1 MEIILSFLICSLVLS
16 LGYLIKFLVKKIG
29 FLNTKYDNL
38 LKKNIL
44 DDLDLATTEQL
55 FDEIKKRHDR
65 PFILIFP
72 EDRSKKMGIKIDVS
86 SLSPE
91 QLMEILKMSL
101 TVVSNQVNRD
111 EL

>member
-1 MEIILSFLICSLVLS
+1 MCCLVFF
-16 LGYLIKFLVKKIG
+16 LGYLIKFLLQKIG
-29 FLNTKYDNL
+29 FLNQKYDNL

-44 DDLDLATTEQL
+44 EDLDIATTEQL

-72 EDRSKKMGIKIDVS
+72 EDKAKKLGIKIDVS
-86 SLSPE
+86 SLTPE
-91 QLMEILKMSL
+91 QLMDILKMSL
-101 TVVSNQVNRD
+101 MVVTNQVNKD